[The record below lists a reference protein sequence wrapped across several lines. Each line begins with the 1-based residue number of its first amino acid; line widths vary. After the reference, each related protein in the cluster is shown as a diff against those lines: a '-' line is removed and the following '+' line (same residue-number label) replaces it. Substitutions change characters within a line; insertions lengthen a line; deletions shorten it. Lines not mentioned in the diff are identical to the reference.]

1 MAFSCLDPPL
11 LKSCSLA
18 LLFFLQGVDSLYS
31 PKSARGLAFSL
42 GLFPE
47 GRVSDLSLWGLP
59 TCCCSCLV
67 TKSCLTL
74 CDPMD
79 CSHQDP
85 LSMGFSRQEYW
96 NELSCPS
103 LGDLP
108 DPGIGPASSALEADS
123 LLVSHQGSPPQSFW
137 HQGPVWWKMI
147 FSQTQREGMVSG

>member
-11 LKSCSLA
+11 LKSYSLA
-18 LLFFLQGVDSLYS
+18 LLFFLQGVDTLYS
-31 PKSARGLAFSL
+31 PKSVRGLAISL

-67 TKSCLTL
+67 TKSCPTL
-74 CDPMD
+74 WTPWTVA
-79 CSHQDP
+79 HQDP

-96 NELSCPS
+96 SELSFPS

-108 DPGIGPASSALEADS
+108 DPGIGPASSAWEADS

-137 HQGPVWWKMI
+137 HQGPVLWKII
-147 FSQTQREGMVSG
+147 FSQAQREGMVSG